1 MVVEKINAWE
11 DGCMGYRYSQF
22 LLLSMVLALC
32 VACSHPPQ
40 VRATLDD
47 VLADPEAYEDAE
59 LIITASIGDV
69 LENPYLYQE
78 YRIEVTGDLAY
89 YGNRSFWTWYL
100 IVADQKNE
108 LRCYTKHY
116 RVSVGGDAGVMLKRA
131 SIEKKPL
138 TVNGFLRNDGI
149 DIREIFYD
157 GQLVRPA
164 FKPPVMPVAPGRVR

>member
-1 MVVEKINAWE
+1 
-11 DGCMGYRYSQF
+11 MGYRYSQF

-69 LENPYLYQE
+69 LEQPHLYRE
-78 YRIEVTGDLAY
+78 RRVEVSGMLAY
-89 YGNRSFWTWYL
+89 YGSKSFWTWYL
-100 IVADQKNE
+100 MLADQQYE

-116 RVSVGGDAGVMLKRA
+116 RVSVGRDAEVMLLRA
-131 SIEKKPL
+131 ASEKEPL
-138 TVNGFLRNDGI
+138 TVNGVLRNDGI
-149 DIREIFYD
+149 EIREILYE
-157 GQLVRPA
+157 GQMVRPN
-164 FKPPVMPVAPGRVR
+164 FKPPVLLNAPGGIY